1 MRAHRITDD
10 DAAVV
15 IHGQVPEARDDLA
28 VVAHAVAVFRR
39 ASLESPPQPSAALA
53 ARLDLERAARLSA
66 SVDER
71 YATNSATALANRVS
85 VPGTRRRRV
94 ALSGLMGLGL
104 AAKIAIGA
112 GAAALV
118 GVGGAGAAGAAG
130 VLPEPVQVVF
140 NEVTGHP
147 GNNVSDTGLE
157 NSEFGQQTAEDARQK
172 GEEKRQAALE
182 NAEEK
187 RQAGLDNAAEH
198 AVNGQET
205 AGEHAQVGQETAE
218 EKSQAPDGAGD
229 AADGAGEV
237 ADEKSQGKGGPDG
250 D

>member
-1 MRAHRITDD
+1 MRSHRITDD

-15 IHGQVPEARDDLA
+15 MRGQEPEARDDLA
-28 VVAHAVAVFRR
+28 VVAHAVAAFRR
-39 ASLESPPQPSAALA
+39 DSLEPPPRPSAARA
-53 ARLDLERAARLSA
+53 ARLDLERVARLTPSA
-66 SVDER
+66 DGQ
-71 YATNSATALANRVS
+71 YATTSATAPANRVS
-85 VPGTRRRRV
+85 TPGTRRRRV
-94 ALSGLMGLGL
+94 ALSGFMGLGL

-130 VLPEPVQVVF
+130 VLPEDAQVVF

-147 GNNVSDTGLE
+147 GNNVSETGLE

-172 GEEKRQAALE
+172 GEEKREAALE

-187 RQAGLDNAAEH
+187 RQAGLENAAEH

-205 AGEHAQVGQETAE
+205 AGEHAQGGQETAE
-218 EKSQAPDGAGD
+218 EKSQGGKEAAEGAGD
-229 AADGAGEV
+229 I
-237 ADEKSQGKGGPDG
+237 ADEKSQGKAPAG

>member
-1 MRAHRITDD
+1 MRTHRITDD

-15 IHGQVPEARDDLA
+15 MRGQVPEARDDLA
-28 VVAHAVAVFRR
+28 VVAHAVAEFRR
-39 ASLESPPQPSAALA
+39 VSLEPPPQPSAALA
-53 ARLDLERAARLSA
+53 VRLDLERAARI
-66 SVDER
+66 
-71 YATNSATALANRVS
+71 SATADEQYATTSATAPANRVS
-85 VPGTRRRRV
+85 TPGTRRRRV

-147 GNNVSDTGLE
+147 GNNVSETGLE

-172 GEEKRQAALE
+172 GEEKREAALQ

-187 RQAGLDNAAEH
+187 RQAGLENAAEH

-218 EKSQAPDGAGD
+218 EKSQAGQEAAEGAGD
-229 AADGAGEV
+229 I
-237 ADEKSQGKGGPDG
+237 ADEKSQGKDAAG